1 MLEYSL
7 LLFYKKDQD
16 MWIAVII
23 IILLIIASLALVV
36 YHDTHNFKVRNYEIV
51 TDKVSGSYSF
61 VFLSDLH
68 SHEFGRNNQRLIDK
82 IRELSPD
89 AVLCA
94 GDMFNARPV
103 DGKVKTETAFRLMTA
118 LLQICPVYMSNGN
131 HEEKIK
137 ELKKNF
143 GNVFDRYKSGLVRE
157 GVIYLDNDSASFNE
171 DIRVSG
177 LCLDTSYFR
186 KVVKKPMDP
195 DLIAKKL
202 FEVKGAEKD
211 RFQILI
217 AHNPQY
223 FKEYAGWGADLTL
236 SGHVHGGIVRLPLLG
251 GVVSPSLALFP
262 KYSGGRYQQAGRTM
276 ILSRGLGTH
285 TINVRMFN
293 PGEVSLIEIKGT
305 KNVT

>member
-1 MLEYSL
+1 
-7 LLFYKKDQD
+7 
-16 MWIAVII
+16 
-23 IILLIIASLALVV
+23 
-36 YHDTHNFKVRNYEIV
+36 
-51 TDKVSGSYSF
+51 
-61 VFLSDLH
+61 
-68 SHEFGRNNQRLIDK
+68 
-82 IRELSPD
+82 
-89 AVLCA
+89 
-94 GDMFNARPV
+94 
-103 DGKVKTETAFRLMTA
+103 
-118 LLQICPVYMSNGN
+118 
-131 HEEKIK
+131 
-137 ELKKNF
+137 
-143 GNVFDRYKSGLVRE
+143 
-157 GVIYLDNDSASFNE
+157 
-171 DIRVSG
+171 
-177 LCLDTSYFR
+177 
-186 KVVKKPMDP
+186 MDP